1 MEIVQMEP
9 NRTERY
15 RDARMEVDF
24 HSGMVWLDRMPVRL
38 TRLEF
43 ELLSRLVRRAGEI
56 VPRNSLMLDVWGYGP
71 EVHSRTMDV
80 HLRRLRVKMGSYG
93 RQQIETVFGL
103 GYRLQPCTVEA
114 PLVQAV
120 GA

>member
-1 MEIVQMEP
+1 MEVVQIEA

-15 RDARMEVDF
+15 RDARIEVDF
-24 HSGMVWLDRMPVRL
+24 HSQMVWLDRMPVRL

-43 ELLSRLVRRAGEI
+43 ELLSKLVISAGDI
-56 VPRNSLMLDVWGYGP
+56 VPRNTLMLDVWGYGP

-93 RQQIETVFGL
+93 RQHIETVFGL
-103 GYRLQPCTVEA
+103 GYRLQPCLVEA
-114 PLVQAV
+114 PMVQAV
-120 GA
+120 SA